1 MLPGKVIF
9 DEQDIR
15 RAVTRI
21 AHEIVERNRGCDDL
35 LFIGIHTRG
44 VPLAKRIAACISEFE
59 GKMIPVGAIDVTLHR
74 DDLSSTEPVFP
85 LRPTDIPPDF
95 EERRIILVDDVL
107 FTGRTIR
114 AAMDALIDYGRPQS
128 IQLVVLVDRGH
139 RELPIRAD
147 YVGKNVP
154 TSKHEKVIAR
164 LKEID
169 GSDEIILIKD
179 ANGKDEDVTVGGGLP
194 KGGRREFK
202 E

>member
-1 MLPGKVIF
+1 MSEKVLL

-21 AHEIVERNRGCDDL
+21 SHEIVERNRGCEDL
-35 LFIGIHTRG
+35 LFIGVHTRG
-44 VPLAKRIAACISEFE
+44 VPLAKRIASFI
-59 GKMIPVGAIDVTLHR
+59 GKLECKESTVGALDITLHR
-74 DDLSSTEPVFP
+74 DDLSFHESVTP

-95 EERRIILVDDVL
+95 EEKRIILVDDVL
-107 FTGRTIR
+107 YTGRTVR
-114 AAMDALIDYGRPQS
+114 AAMDALIDFGRPQS

-147 YVGKNVP
+147 YVGKNIP
-154 TSKHEKVIAR
+154 TAAGEKVLVR

-169 GSDEIILIKD
+169 GSDAVLLVT
-179 ANGKDEDVTVGGGLP
+179 NGLV
-194 KGGRREFK
+194 K

>member
-1 MLPGKVIF
+1 MPEKVLL

-21 AHEIVERNRGCDDL
+21 SHEIVERNRGCEDL
-35 LFIGIHTRG
+35 LFIGVHTRG
-44 VPLAKRIAACISEFE
+44 VPLAKRIAVCIEGFE
-59 GKMIPVGAIDVTLHR
+59 RKGSAVGALDITLHR
-74 DDLSSTEPVFP
+74 DDLSSTESITP

-95 EERRIILVDDVL
+95 EEKRIILVDDVL

-114 AAMDALIDYGRPQS
+114 AAMDALTDFGRPQS

-147 YVGKNVP
+147 YVGKNIP
-154 TSKHEKVIAR
+154 TAENEKVLVR

-169 GSDEIILIKD
+169 GSDAVLLIT
-179 ANGKDEDVTVGGGLP
+179 NGQVQGIERDSYLLP
-194 KGGRREFK
+194 KGVRHESS